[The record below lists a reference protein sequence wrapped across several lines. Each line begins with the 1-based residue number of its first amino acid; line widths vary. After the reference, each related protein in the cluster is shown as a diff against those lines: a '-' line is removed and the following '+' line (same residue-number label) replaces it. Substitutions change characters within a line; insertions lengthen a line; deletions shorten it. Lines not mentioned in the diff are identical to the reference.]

1 MMKLKNRRDEI
12 LKNLV
17 TEYIKTGQPV
27 GSTKIA
33 EKFHTPISSATIRNE
48 MTELE
53 KLGYIYQPHISAGR
67 IPTSKGYRFF
77 IETFLKEKK
86 EKTLKKIEISAP
98 GKTKDLNSVLEKVS
112 KFMSKSTKE
121 IALVL
126 SPETEDERIKY
137 IHFFALNNHN
147 IYTVLVTDTYTSET
161 APIIKTKTST
171 NELLLI
177 ERFINDKLSNLSL
190 KQASRLLGKTKSFSE
205 EFRQENI
212 IIKAFYQFLKK
223 EIRKNATRKIY
234 IKGIAN
240 LLSARITLAEKK
252 VELLLKML
260 EEKRLIED
268 IIEDVPL
275 KDNLGYLIGKENKL
289 PQLWECSLITV
300 KYTIKEMEGML
311 ALIGPTRMDYIKGI
325 YVLEQIANNLEE
337 FANKIIP

>member
-1 MMKLKNRRDEI
+1 MKLKNRRDEI

-33 EKFHTPISSATIRNE
+33 EKFHAPISSATIRNE

-137 IHFFALNNHN
+137 IHFFAINNHN
-147 IYTVLVTDTYTSET
+147 IYTVLVTDTYTSEA

-190 KQASRLLGKTKSFSE
+190 KQASHLLGKTKSFSE

-240 LLSARITLAEKK
+240 LLS

-260 EEKRLIED
+260 EEKKLIED

-300 KYTIKEMEGML
+300 KYTIKEME
-311 ALIGPTRMDYIKGI
+311 TNS
-325 YVLEQIANNLEE
+325 Q
-337 FANKIIP
+337 

>member
-1 MMKLKNRRDEI
+1 MMKLKNRREEI
-12 LKNLV
+12 LKTLV
-17 TEYIKTGQPV
+17 SEYIKTGQPV

-33 EKFHTPISSATIRNE
+33 EKFRAPVSSATIRNE

-53 KLGYIYQPHISAGR
+53 ELGYIYQPHISAGR

-86 EKTLKKIEISAP
+86 EKTIKKIELSVSV
-98 GKTKDLNSVLEKVS
+98 KTKDLNFVLEKVS
-112 KFMSKSTKE
+112 KFMSQSTKE

-126 SPETEDERIKY
+126 SPETEDEHIKY
-137 IHFFALNNHN
+137 VHFFAINNQN
-147 IYTVLVTDTYTSET
+147 VYTVLVTDTYTSEA
-161 APIIKTKTST
+161 APIVETKTSQ
-171 NELLLI
+171 NELAVI
-177 ERFINDKLSNLSL
+177 EHLINDKLSNLSL
-190 KQASRLLGKTKSFSE
+190 KQASRLLRKTKFFLE

-212 IIKAFYQFLKK
+212 IIKAFYQSLEK
-223 EIRKNATRKIY
+223 EIRKNATREIY

-252 VELLLKML
+252 VEFLLKML

-289 PQLWECSLITV
+289 PQLWDCSLITV

-325 YVLEQIANNLEE
+325 YVLEQIADSLEE
-337 FANKIIP
+337 FANKIMP

>member
-1 MMKLKNRRDEI
+1 MKLKNRREEI
-12 LKNLV
+12 LKTLV
-17 TEYIKTGQPV
+17 SEYIKTGQPV

-33 EKFHTPISSATIRNE
+33 EKFRAPVSSATIRNE

-53 KLGYIYQPHISAGR
+53 ELGYIYQPHISAGR

-86 EKTLKKIEISAP
+86 EKTIKKIELSVSV
-98 GKTKDLNSVLEKVS
+98 KTKDLNFVLEKVS
-112 KFMSKSTKE
+112 KFMSQSTKE

-126 SPETEDERIKY
+126 SPETEDEHIKY
-137 IHFFALNNHN
+137 VHFFAINNQN
-147 IYTVLVTDTYTSET
+147 VYTVLVTDTYTSEA
-161 APIIKTKTST
+161 APIVETKTSQ
-171 NELLLI
+171 NELAVI
-177 ERFINDKLSNLSL
+177 EHLINDKLSNLSL
-190 KQASRLLGKTKSFSE
+190 KQASRLLRKTKFFLE

-212 IIKAFYQFLKK
+212 IIKAFYQSLEK
-223 EIRKNATRKIY
+223 EIRKNATREIY

-252 VELLLKML
+252 VEFLLKML

-289 PQLWECSLITV
+289 PQLWDCSLITV

-325 YVLEQIANNLEE
+325 YVLEQIADSLEE
-337 FANKIIP
+337 FANKIMP